1 MTTIRIFIA
10 SSSEL
15 QEDRTEFRE
24 FLSIENDRLHKKG
37 IYMELVQWEH
47 FLDSISQ
54 TRLQDEYNAQ
64 IKSSSIVICLFL
76 NRAGKYT
83 QEEFETALQHFKEFG
98 TPIIY
103 TYFKTITPSPG
114 SAEQPSEELLQFKK
128 RLSDIGHFYTSY
140 RNIDDL
146 KYQFRKQLDRLE
158 DKGFIVLQEE
168 IRNETREAITNYFN
182 VKNTIT
188 GSHNIVIQGVNE
200 SSITVNVNGE
210 SQQIHNK
217 LDALKTLLERLSVQ
231 SFQTGGKVYNIDAIG
246 PANFD
251 FLVGRSG
258 QDKTL
263 PNELLENLITDKN
276 RWVQSLRQGLLK
288 QGVSVGDKPFA
299 IFQHFG
305 WLIEAFLQKI
315 ETPSGQGQTIRR
327 LSFLAEA
334 YQSTLRYLCYI
345 QLSQIL
351 QLEDKPN
358 DASVS
363 EFIQQQP
370 HKQISFDYLNLLLVT
385 TNILR
390 ASDCFMPEINSFV
403 DELSDVKSDLYS
415 TAIFLDS
422 HRLNLMNKAIPEDD
436 KLPPLLDEY
445 LTALVF
451 WLRKLCFIAK
461 YRLVSIKDI
470 NLNYRMGSPKSF
482 VHVYGELH
490 GMYNEATSS
499 DEDYNAKSIEGVFT
513 YNQSILL
520 FKGSNVASCLDNISD
535 QKTYLSLSPL
545 IIDQSV
551 FSDKMTQTP
560 EIFYYI
566 GQQQT
571 PKQYSFA
578 QYKNELPVNDMEK
591 LSSNRELK
599 VKEQNNQQPK
609 LDELFEQLN
618 QVFAPFKS

>member
-1 MTTIRIFIA
+1 
-10 SSSEL
+10 
-15 QEDRTEFRE
+15 
-24 FLSIENDRLHKKG
+24 
-37 IYMELVQWEH
+37 
-47 FLDSISQ
+47 
-54 TRLQDEYNAQ
+54 
-64 IKSSSIVICLFL
+64 
-76 NRAGKYT
+76 
-83 QEEFETALQHFKEFG
+83 
-98 TPIIY
+98 
-103 TYFKTITPSPG
+103 
-114 SAEQPSEELLQFKK
+114 
-128 RLSDIGHFYTSY
+128 
-140 RNIDDL
+140 
-146 KYQFRKQLDRLE
+146 
-158 DKGFIVLQEE
+158 
-168 IRNETREAITNYFN
+168 
-182 VKNTIT
+182 
-188 GSHNIVIQGVNE
+188 
-200 SSITVNVNGE
+200 
-210 SQQIHNK
+210 
-217 LDALKTLLERLSVQ
+217 
-231 SFQTGGKVYNIDAIG
+231 
-246 PANFD
+246 
-251 FLVGRSG
+251 
-258 QDKTL
+258 
-263 PNELLENLITDKN
+263 
-276 RWVQSLRQGLLK
+276 
-288 QGVSVGDKPFA
+288 VGDKPFA

-345 QLSQIL
+345 QLSQIM
-351 QLEDKPN
+351 QLENKPK
-358 DASVS
+358 DASVL
-363 EFIQQQP
+363 EFIGLQP
-370 HKQISFDYLNLLLVT
+370 DKQISFDYLNLLLIT
-385 TNILR
+385 TDILR
-390 ASDCFMPEINSFV
+390 DSDCFMPEINSFV
-403 DELSDVKSDLYS
+403 DELSDIKSDLYG

-422 HRLNLMNKAIPEDD
+422 HRLKLISKSIPEDD

-445 LTALVF
+445 LTALIF
-451 WLRKLCFIAK
+451 WLRKLCFVAK

-490 GMYNEATSS
+490 GMYNDAMSS
-499 DEDYNAKSIEGVFT
+499 DEDYNAKAIEGVFT

-551 FSDKMTQTP
+551 FADKMTQTP